1 MKNHPINEYIA
12 TLLLVAAGAAGDLS
26 EEQVE
31 GLTALHAD
39 LLESLGLPPSAPES
53 FASLIE
59 EVSGMSDDEFDT
71 RVDHA
76 LNSLPR
82 DLQEDRLRVVYDGL
96 VTSAGG
102 AHDPDTADFLS
113 IVRGFWFG
121 EED

>member
-1 MKNHPINEYIA
+1 MQSHPVDEYIA
-12 TLLLVAAGAAGDLS
+12 VLLLVAAGAAGDLS

-31 GLTALHAD
+31 GLTELHAD
-39 LLESLGLPPSAPES
+39 LLESLGLAPAAPQA
-53 FASLIE
+53 FASLLE
-59 EVSGMSDDEFDT
+59 DVANMPDDEFDG

-82 DLQEDRLRVVYDGL
+82 DMAEDKLRQLYDGIE
-96 VTSAGG
+96 TAAGG

-121 EED
+121 EE